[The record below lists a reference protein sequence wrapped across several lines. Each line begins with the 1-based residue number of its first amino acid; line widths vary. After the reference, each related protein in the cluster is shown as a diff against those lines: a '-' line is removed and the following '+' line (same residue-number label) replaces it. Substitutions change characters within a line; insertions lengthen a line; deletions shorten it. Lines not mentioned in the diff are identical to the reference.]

1 MADYNSELPIRS
13 QLPGQ
18 VNPDDVIVKLGD
30 ATNPAT
36 QQAKVDANGS
46 QYSVIA
52 DASGHYV
59 TTEANGAQR
68 ALDVMTQAS
77 GSATGGTAASFSEL
91 SGGIYN
97 STPITLT
104 NGQQASLQLTSS
116 GALIVSATVTFP
128 YDTNY
133 GTVDA
138 TTLRTAA
145 QIGNATGAANFN
157 YGTVGAQTLRVAS
170 QIGNAT
176 GAADFGA
183 GATDAQTL
191 RVASNLYDSSGN
203 AISSTAGALNVNAT
217 QGTSPWITKDV
228 ADGSVTGGTAGT
240 FSQLAGGVYNS
251 TPPTLT
257 TGQQAALQ
265 LDSAGRLLVDA
276 NITFPYDTNYG
287 VVGAT
292 TLRTAAQIGNATGA
306 ANFNYGAVGAQT
318 LRVASQIGNATGAA
332 DFGAGATDAQTLR
345 VASNLYDGSGNAIS
359 STAGALNVNATQGTS
374 PWITKDQADG
384 PVTPGTVASFSQLA
398 GGQYNSTPPTLT
410 TGQQAALQLDSAG
423 RLLVDANVIFP
434 YDENYGTVGVNTL
447 RTASQIGNATGAADF
462 NWGVVGAQTLR
473 VAAEIGNSTGAAD
486 FNAGATGAQT
496 LRVVANQGAP
506 NTAANAWPIA
516 ITSGGAVNSPT
527 NPVFVSQSDIP
538 GTAVDHYTLSASVA
552 KNASV
557 NVDYTVTAGKTFYT
571 KQHYASASGLMK
583 IEVQYET
590 AAGSGTF
597 NSFWVGFN
605 STADSNILI
614 PVPTAKSQ
622 VAGARIRYILT
633 NLDKAA
639 MDLYS
644 TLSGIEQ

>member
-36 QQAKVDANGS
+36 QQAKVDAHGS
-46 QYSVIA
+46 QYTVLGDI
-52 DASGHYV
+52 SGNYV

-138 TTLRTAA
+138 TTLRTAS
-145 QIGNATGAANFN
+145 QIGNATGAASFN

-257 TGQQAALQ
+257 TGQQASLQ

-332 DFGAGATDAQTLR
+332 DFGAGTATAQTLR
-345 VASNLYDGSGNAIS
+345 VTVSNL
-359 STAGALNVNATQGTS
+359 
-374 PWITKDQADG
+374 
-384 PVTPGTVASFSQLA
+384 
-398 GGQYNSTPPTLT
+398 PTT
-410 TGQQAALQLDSAG
+410 LDT
-423 RLLVDANVIFP
+423 
-434 YDENYGTVGVNTL
+434 NYGTVGANTL

-473 VAAEIGNSTGAAD
+473 VAAEIGNATGAAD

-496 LRVVANQGAP
+496 LRVTANQGTP
-506 NTAANAWPIA
+506 NTAANAWPIT

-527 NPVFVSQSDIP
+527 NPVFVTSSDVV
-538 GTAVDHYTLSASVA
+538 GTPITSYQTVASLA
-552 KNASV
+552 KGAST
-557 NVDYTVTAGKTFYT
+557 NMDYTVSAAKTFYT
-571 KQHYASASGLMK
+571 NQIWATSSGK
-583 IEVQYET
+583 IKVQVEYET
-590 AAGSGTF
+590 AAASGIF
-597 NSFWVGFN
+597 NTFWVAFN
-605 STADSNILI
+605 STAETNILI
-614 PVPTAKSQ
+614 PVPNSKTQ
-622 VAGARIRYILT
+622 VTGARIRIVIT
-633 NLDKAA
+633 NLDNAA
-639 MDLYS
+639 MDVYS
-644 TLSGIEQ
+644 TLSGTEQ